1 MNEQNEKREEKQEK
15 KGFAHERLDAYKTAI
30 EHFGLVQ
37 QVKSAV
43 AAGSANLLDQLD
55 RASESIVLNIAE
67 GCGKKRF
74 SKDRAKYYRIAS
86 ASAAECAAAW
96 DLLAIRCNAICAS
109 ARCGKQL
116 CIRIAKMLSKMG

>member
-1 MNEQNEKREEKQEK
+1 MEDQDRKEE
-15 KGFAHERLDAYKTAI
+15 KGFAHERLDAYKAAI
-30 EHFGLVQ
+30 EHFRLVQ
-37 QVKSAV
+37 QARTE
-43 AAGSANLLDQLD
+43 AAGSANLLDQID

-74 SKDRAKYYRIAS
+74 SKDRARYYRIAS

-96 DLLAIRCNAICAS
+96 DMLEIRCKAIWAG
-109 ARCGKQL
+109 ARCGKHL

>member
-1 MNEQNEKREEKQEK
+1 MEDQDRKEE
-15 KGFAHERLDAYKTAI
+15 KGFAHERLDAYKAAI
-30 EHFGLVQ
+30 EHFGIVQ
-37 QVKSAV
+37 QARKEV

-74 SKDRAKYYRIAS
+74 SRDRAKYYRIAS

-96 DLLAIRCNAICAS
+96 DLLSIRCNAICAG

-116 CIRIAKMLSKMG
+116 CIRIAMMLSKMG